1 MGWDGNIKSPLFFF
15 FNFKIKYICVV
26 GDNESLG
33 CRGSVVGQDT
43 AARYYRGRPAA
54 ALKKLIRFAARYYR
68 ERPAAALKKLIKFYV
83 SMGHLASLRAKYREV
98 VNLCRYCGIKNTSWK
113 LLLSK

>member
-1 MGWDGNIKSPLFFF
+1 MAWLLAIEGMEDEEPVAHKLAGPWCDDPG
-15 FNFKIKYICVV
+15 VV

-68 ERPAAALKKLIKFYV
+68 ERPAAALKKRIKFYV
-83 SMGHLASLRAKYREV
+83 SMGHPASLRAKH
-98 VNLCRYCGIKNTSWK
+98 
-113 LLLSK
+113 